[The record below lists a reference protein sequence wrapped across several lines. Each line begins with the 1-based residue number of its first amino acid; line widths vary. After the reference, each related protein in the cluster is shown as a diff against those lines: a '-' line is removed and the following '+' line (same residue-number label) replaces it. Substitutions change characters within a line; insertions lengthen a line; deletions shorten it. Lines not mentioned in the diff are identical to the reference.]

1 MAREPPKHSE
11 PDCLSNVK
19 VINCEYCMAHA
30 APAWHSFS
38 NLAALFVL
46 HAAAAP
52 ESFMIMQLAGLLLQ
66 HGGRRL
72 HSSVTCSCLEIYHE
86 VVTDLLAPA
95 AHVQLREDAHKE
107 VWAEGAAH
115 QPVASGEDGS
125 MLACAALLRA
135 AAHRDCVCTAESNA
149 VVKCLCLR
157 PRSGPCGGFP
167 AS

>member
-1 MAREPPKHSE
+1 MVS
-11 PDCLSNVK
+11 
-19 VINCEYCMAHA
+19 A
-30 APAWHSFS
+30 APAWHSFC

-52 ESFMIMQLAGLLLQ
+52 ETFHDHATGLHLQ

-86 VVTDLLAPA
+86 VVTDLLAPTA
-95 AHVQLREDAHKE
+95 QVQLREDAHKE

-135 AAHRDCVCTAESNA
+135 AAHRDCMCTAESN
-149 VVKCLCLR
+149 VV
-157 PRSGPCGGFP
+157 S
-167 AS
+167 